1 MNLNLEML
9 MIPVVLKYHNDL
21 HVKELKP
28 WNVNDSSSPQV
39 SQWLTR

>member
-1 MNLNLEML
+1 ML

-28 WNVNDSSSPQV
+28 WNVNDTSSPHQ
-39 SQWLTR
+39 